1 MKTFVYEEELD
12 YKDYISIII
21 AETIHKAYEM
31 LEEFQKLPLYFDEL
45 SQRYIS
51 NKSILFEIDN
61 SVPNIQEIYP
71 YEG

>member
-1 MKTFVYEEELD
+1 MKTFVFEEELD
-12 YKDYISIII
+12 YKDYIAVII

-31 LEEFQKLPLYFDEL
+31 LQEFQKIPLYFDEL

-61 SVPNIQEIYP
+61 TTPNVQEIYP
-71 YEG
+71 YE

>member
-1 MKTFVYEEELD
+1 MKIFVYEEELD